1 MYYIG
6 LGYDYVHNINPSSK
20 FKFNKLHK
28 CKELKLLLNET
39 CYRMESILR
48 INTLLMNNNVED
60 QDYTNDIAFSKHI
73 LLVPTLKY
81 DEAVNFIKNILSK
94 NNLEE

>member
-1 MYYIG
+1 MSIARFNKYQRIIYYIC
-6 LGYDYVHNINPSSK
+6 LGYDHVHNINPSSK
-20 FKFNKLHK
+20 FKIKKLHK

-60 QDYTNDIAFSKHI
+60 QDFTNDIAF
-73 LLVPTLKY
+73 LKTY
-81 DEAVNFIKNILSK
+81 IIGTNAKI
-94 NNLEE
+94 